1 MKVVLFSD
9 IHFGE
14 KSNSDTHNKHCLD
27 FLQFMSEW
35 CDENLSEDFITVFMG
50 DWFHNRNTI
59 NVKTLNYGKE
69 GLITLSNIGD
79 EQYIIIG
86 NHDLYFLDRRDNHSV
101 IIPEDASGI
110 QVIDEPIMKDGIL
123 LCPWLLKG
131 ESLKDLISEHQ
142 PHYVL
147 GHFEFPSFPLN
158 QMVKFPGEFN
168 PFDYDGVR
176 RICSGHFHTRSEKN
190 NITYIGNCFSHNFSD
205 KNDWHNKGFA
215 VLDTDTNEIQ
225 YVEWKDAPKY
235 CYTSVSTLDKVEFS
249 NNMYMKIVNDI
260 NLDQDNINKLYDGLK
275 QSGQIVE
282 CHIIPKEMEIVTEV
296 ESVEIEDIGN
306 VNTII
311 PELLQKFEMEG
322 INSDKL
328 AKIYNSLEV

>member
-1 MKVVLFSD
+1 MKIVLFSD

-14 KSNSDTHNKHCLD
+14 KSNSDTHNKNCLD
-27 FLQFMSEW
+27 FIQFMGDWCSENI
-35 CDENLSEDFITVFMG
+35 DESFITVFMG

-69 GLITLSNIGD
+69 GLVALSNIGD

-86 NHDLYFLDRRDNHSV
+86 NHDLYFLDRRDSYSV
-101 IIPEDASGI
+101 IIPEEASGI
-110 QVIDEPIMKDGIL
+110 EIIDEPLMKNGIL
-123 LCPWLLKG
+123 LCPWLLRG
-131 ESLKDLISEHQ
+131 ESLKDLISEYH
-142 PHYVL
+142 PSYVL
-147 GHFEFPSFPLN
+147 GHFELPSFPLN

-168 PFDYDGVR
+168 PFDYEGVR

-190 NITYIGNCFSHNFSD
+190 NITYIGNCFSHNFAD

-235 CYTSVSTLDKVEFS
+235 CYTNISALDEVEFS
-249 NNMYMKIVNDI
+249 NNMYMKIVNDLYL
-260 NLDQDNINKLYDGLK
+260 NQDNINQLYDGLK
-275 QSGQIVE
+275 QTGQVVE

-296 ESVEIEDIGN
+296 ESVEIENIGN

-322 INSDKL
+322 IDSNKL
-328 AKIYNSLEV
+328 ATIYNALEV